1 MSEQMNIYLINFT
14 QHDAGLS
21 AVVAAD
27 CRTSAENMVNEQIG
41 PESIDTL
48 FHIGVANVGAIPRI
62 ICRESLV

>member
-1 MSEQMNIYLINFT
+1 MPEQMNIYLISFT

-21 AVVAAD
+21 AVVVAD
-27 CRTSAENMVNEQIG
+27 CRTSAENMVNEKIE

-48 FHIGVANVGAIPRI
+48 FHIGVDNVGTIPRI